1 MKEGILLGDSSM
13 NHVLRLRELSSVRHC
28 HPPPPPSPSPTSEP
42 LDLTAKDKCLETK
55 PQLSD
60 RTLRAKMGK
69 CLRPALLLPG
79 LGLKVVLLS
88 PVALSLLISTLGYQS
103 Q

>member
-13 NHVLRLRELSSVRHC
+13 KHVLRLRELSSVGLC
-28 HPPPPPSPSPTSEP
+28 HPPSLSPTSEP

-69 CLRPALLLPG
+69 CLRPTLLLPG
-79 LGLKVVLLS
+79 LGLKAVLLS
-88 PVALSLLISTLGYQS
+88 PVLLSLLISTLGYQS